1 MTLLPCEGGG
11 VAATDALRDLIQE
24 GPARV
29 TLSIYAVHGGGC
41 SPSPEI
47 ELPDVEISGIGVGS
61 TIELY
66 TTIYEPKSPA
76 E

>member
-29 TLSIYAVHGGGC
+29 TLSIYAC
-41 SPSPEI
+41 TAEDRSPSPEI
-47 ELPDVEISGIGVGS
+47 ELP
-61 TIELY
+61 
-66 TTIYEPKSPA
+66 
-76 E
+76 